1 MNMQLI
7 TTNAVNRLYFTATE
21 NMVSGDWVYLN
32 VHHVATN
39 EDYFFS
45 FEKSQN
51 LSAFTQRFD
60 AWDCNVGN
68 LPVGQCLYTLYE
80 GNSGAVNPE
89 SEEILNVLEVGL
101 YEVLAN
107 EATDIVFENDT
118 TYIEPNL

>member
-1 MNMQLI
+1 MQLI

-21 NMVSGDWVYLN
+21 NMVSGAWVYLN
-32 VHHVATN
+32 IHHVATN
-39 EDYFFS
+39 EDYFFD
-45 FEKSQN
+45 FPKSQN
-51 LSAFTQRFD
+51 LSPFTGRFD

-80 GNSGAVNPE
+80 GNEGAVNPE

-107 EATDIVFENDT
+107 ESTDIVFENDT

>member
-1 MNMQLI
+1 MQLI

-21 NMVSGDWVYLN
+21 NMVSGAWVYLN
-32 VHHVATN
+32 IHHVATN

-45 FEKSQN
+45 FEKAQN
-51 LSAFTQRFD
+51 LSLFTGRFD

-80 GNSGAVNPE
+80 GNEGAVNPE

-107 EATDIVFENDT
+107 EATDVVFENDT